1 MMELDEL
8 KKELN
13 LKLAGGQ
20 PQRSAGDIG
29 ALLKA
34 RTVSV
39 LQQVRKSIL
48 FEMIISVA
56 FAISCVYVI
65 IFSDSWQYHL
75 LFSIL
80 GVIAAG
86 FIAVLYF
93 LLKKT
98 NSTINASTIKENLE
112 QLVIII
118 EEYTKRYVQLVL
130 FFLPVCFALG
140 VWLSYNDPENVLK
153 PLTLQTIVLLC
164 GAMILLGMMVYVFT
178 KWYMQRLYGKY
189 IEQLKASLREFEEE

>member
-34 RTVSV
+34 GTVSV

-65 IFSDSWQYHL
+65 IFNDSWQYHL

-153 PLTLQTIVLLC
+153 PLTLQTVVLLC
-164 GAMILLGMMVYVFT
+164 GVMVLLGGIVYIFT